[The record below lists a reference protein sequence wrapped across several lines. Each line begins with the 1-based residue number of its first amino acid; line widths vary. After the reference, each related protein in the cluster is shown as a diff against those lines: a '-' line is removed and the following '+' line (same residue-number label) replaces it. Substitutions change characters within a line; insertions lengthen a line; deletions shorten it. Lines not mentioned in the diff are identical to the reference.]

1 VFPDRRRRRGR
12 VPRAY
17 GRTTPSTVKAQ
28 GSEDVQ
34 RHGVFLLGRSGGS
47 VDVGEFAGD
56 LDMVRERR

>member
-1 VFPDRRRRRGR
+1 
-12 VPRAY
+12 
-17 GRTTPSTVKAQ
+17 VKAQ